1 MIQGARKYGMLDDPM
16 FWGKSDEGAMM
27 DTTIGGC
34 DI

>member
-1 MIQGARKYGMLDDPM
+1 MIQGARKYGTLDDPT